1 MKKIFNAILAERLK
15 YIWRTRHVLG
25 YKFTQADDDGKVPNI
40 YIHAKITEQGF
51 AMSRYNYWDAIKD
64 EMGVHF
70 TLQFKPSS
78 IKEALLLEAVGV
90 PIKFKLVD
98 VPDSNEIDAMRLSA
112 KGKYITISISKYN
125 KYALLIKFIN
135 RHMNNLDKNQP
146 VNGELIRDFLQLC
159 HMCKMSPD
167 YIVNKLSVY

>member
-1 MKKIFNAILAERLK
+1 MKKTFDAILAERLK

-25 YKFTQADDDGKVPNI
+25 YKFTQADDDGKALNI
-40 YIHAKITEQGF
+40 YIHAKITAQGF

-64 EMGVHF
+64 ENGVHF
-70 TLQFKPSS
+70 TMHFKPNS

-90 PIKFKLVD
+90 PIKFKLVN
-98 VPDSNEIDAMRLSA
+98 VPKSKEIDAMYLSV
-112 KGKYITISISKYN
+112 KGEYITISVSKYD

-135 RHMNNLDKNQP
+135 RHMNNLEKKQP